1 LGVLYAIDH
10 ALHCTIYSMCA
21 LLIQVMS

>member
-1 LGVLYAIDH
+1 LGVLFGIDH

-21 LLIQVMS
+21 LSSR